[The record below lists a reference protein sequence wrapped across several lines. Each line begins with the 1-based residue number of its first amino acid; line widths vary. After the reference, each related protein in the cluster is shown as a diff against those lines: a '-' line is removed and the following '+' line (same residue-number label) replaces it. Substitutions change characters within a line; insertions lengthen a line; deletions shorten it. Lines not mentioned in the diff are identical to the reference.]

1 MSLAL
6 RCGGGDSCRRRSRR
20 GGGGSGEGGGRGSG
34 SGGSDGG
41 GGGEGGLRALI
52 RVPMVRG
59 RLKRQSEKRMRVM
72 VPAVEGNIFLS

>member
-1 MSLAL
+1 MSLAV

-34 SGGSDGG
+34 SGGSDG

>member
-1 MSLAL
+1 MAL

-34 SGGSDGG
+34 SGGSDG